1 MPNLDSLGSPAES
14 PIFVSGDRL
23 RTVIDTIPV
32 MAWVVLPDGKL
43 EFLNRRWLDYSGL
56 SLEEAIERPTST
68 IHPVDLSRV
77 MERWSQ
83 HMVSGEPY
91 EGEMRLRRADGEYRW
106 FLVRTVPLVDE
117 RGKIVRWYGTSSD
130 IEDLKQAER
139 SLQEHVTDMVRAE
152 GALRESARW
161 LQHLS
166 RRLMAVQEEE
176 RRNLSRELHDE
187 FGQILAAITLHL
199 QTAKAVAGQAAQ
211 PSLQESMQLLQRAG
225 EQVRSLALELRPTML
240 ETAGLDS
247 TVRWLAE
254 QHEQRTGVV
263 TEVIGHVNEVT
274 GDLAITC
281 FRVAQEALTNSL
293 KHSRARRIR
302 IGLSRSERALEL
314 VIRDDG
320 IGFDVAMTL
329 EQAAVRGH
337 LGLLGM
343 KERVQILGGSL
354 EVDSKPAGGTRI
366 RISLPLP
373 DQSTPQE
380 AARAT

>member
-1 MPNLDSLGSPAES
+1 MPNPDSLGSPAQPS
-14 PIFVSGDRL
+14 IFASGDQL
-23 RTVIDTIPV
+23 RMAIDTIPA

-43 EFLNRRWLDYSGL
+43 EFINRRWLDYSGL

-68 IHPVDLSRV
+68 IHPDDLPTV

-83 HMVSGEPY
+83 HMVSGESY
-91 EGEMRLRRADGEYRW
+91 EGEMRLRRADGQYRW

-117 RGKIVRWYGTSSD
+117 QGKIVRWYGTSSD

-152 GALRESARW
+152 AALRESARW

-199 QTAKAVAGQAAQ
+199 QAAKAVAGQAAQ
-211 PSLQESMQLLQRAG
+211 PSLQESMRLLQRAG
-225 EQVRSLALELRPTML
+225 EQVRRLALELRPAML
-240 ETAGLDS
+240 ETAGVDA

-254 QHEQRTGVV
+254 QHEQRTGVA

-274 GDLAITC
+274 GDLAIAC

-293 KHSRARRIR
+293 KHSRARQVRIE
-302 IGLSRSERALEL
+302 LSQSERALEL

-329 EQAAVRGH
+329 EQAAVHGH

-373 DQSTPQE
+373 DQATPPQAE
-380 AARAT
+380 RAR

>member
-1 MPNLDSLGSPAES
+1 
-14 PIFVSGDRL
+14 
-23 RTVIDTIPV
+23 
-32 MAWVVLPDGKL
+32 
-43 EFLNRRWLDYSGL
+43 
-56 SLEEAIERPTST
+56 
-68 IHPVDLSRV
+68 
-77 MERWSQ
+77 
-83 HMVSGEPY
+83 
-91 EGEMRLRRADGEYRW
+91 
-106 FLVRTVPLVDE
+106 VRTVPLVDE
-117 RGKIVRWYGTSSD
+117 LGKIVRWYGTSSD

-152 GALRESARW
+152 AALRESARW

-199 QTAKAVAGQAAQ
+199 QAAKAVAGQAAQ
-211 PSLQESMQLLQRAG
+211 PSLKEGMQLLQRAG

-240 ETAGLDS
+240 ETAGLDA

-274 GDLAITC
+274 GDLAIAC

-293 KHSRARRIR
+293 KHSRARHVRIE
-302 IGLSRSERALEL
+302 LSQSERALEL

-320 IGFDVAMTL
+320 IGFDATMTL
-329 EQAAVRGH
+329 EQNAVRGH

-380 AARAT
+380 AERAT